1 MEPLPRVFFYVL
13 QYFEADVLK
22 NHLRL
27 RESKGGR
34 RENKRFRATKRTTA
48 CIIHDR
54 NNATIT
60 MRTISEMIEEPDA
73 LDVPG
78 ITVATRNNKDINN
91 SREMGDNDHRAVI
104 F

>member
-1 MEPLPRVFFYVL
+1 ML
-13 QYFEADVLK
+13 QYFEAGVLNK
-22 NHLRL
+22 HLRL

-34 RENKRFRATKRTTA
+34 RENKRIRATKRTKA
-48 CIIHDR
+48 CIIDDM

-78 ITVATRNNKDINN
+78 ITLDTGNNRDITN
-91 SREMGDNDHRAVI
+91 SREVGDNDHRAVI